1 MDNRAF
7 TSLIGILLLTTACSR
22 EPAAPPRETPEIRL
36 SGDTQLVDFSGWAWK
51 DESRTQMVVNMTRV
65 GDQVGSVRITFYADA
80 DMIGEN
86 LTPGSLFDASNGP
99 HTRELAVPAKATRM
113 VVTVERPPLMP

>member
-7 TSLIGILLLTTACSR
+7 TSLIGLLLLTTACSR

-51 DESRTQMVVNMTRV
+51 DESRTQMVVNMTRI

-80 DMIGEN
+80 EMIGEDI
-86 LTPGSLFDASNGP
+86 TPGTVFDTSNGP
-99 HTRELAVPAKATRM
+99 HAREITVPAKATRM
-113 VVTVERPPLMP
+113 VVTVEPPQP